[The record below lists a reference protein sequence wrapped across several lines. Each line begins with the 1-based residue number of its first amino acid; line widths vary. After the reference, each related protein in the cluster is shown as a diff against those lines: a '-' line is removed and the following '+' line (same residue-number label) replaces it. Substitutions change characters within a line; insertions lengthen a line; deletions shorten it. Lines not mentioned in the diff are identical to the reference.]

1 MQVLA
6 FNKPTNPFIS
16 FIMKK
21 LLTFLLT
28 IALYHTAASQSVSD
42 YLSVPFPTTLT
53 ASSDGTVIAW
63 VFNDRGERNIFMA
76 KAPDFI
82 AKKVTDYKGDDGMD
96 LGGLEFSP
104 DSQTLLFVRGNGK
117 NKSGEAANPA
127 LLQEDTQQK
136 IYELNITNGETNYI
150 ATASSPKFSPDG
162 KKVAYLSG
170 GKVYLKELHASTEDQ
185 KPLFQTRGN
194 PMQITWS
201 PDGKLLAF
209 TSRRDDH
216 SFIGIFDIEKKELTY
231 PDASLDQDAFPTWSA
246 DGSQLAYLRIPSRQG
261 RLPFTSYKEN
271 NPWSIRV
278 LDLKSKESNEVFK
291 ATAGPG
297 SVAVLDLPAQDARL
311 WWTPKGDLVFPWEKN
326 GWIQLYSLNVSTK
339 KVTHLTPG
347 QGIVESIQ
355 TTFNPNELLLTTNI
369 GDIAKRKVFKLDL
382 NTQELSPLQ
391 HSNQIQWSPVRTTV
405 GIAYL
410 SSSYDRP
417 AWPVIIADGKERL
430 MAEELFPK
438 NFPKKLVKPEGVEL
452 KAEDGFKSYAQLLLP
467 NDYDPKKK
475 YPAVIFLHG
484 GSRRQMLEGF
494 HYSQYYSHSYA
505 LQQFFAANGYIALT
519 LNYRSGIGY
528 GLDFREAEG
537 YGAGGATEVMDVLAA
552 ADYLAGRK
560 DVDPTKIIPW
570 GGSYGGYLTA
580 HALGQAPGKFLAGVD
595 IHGVHDWNK
604 SLSVF
609 SSWYQPEK
617 YPDMAELASKSSPI
631 YHVKK
636 WKDPVLLIHGD
647 DDRNVKFSESVE
659 LIEVLRNQGVEV
671 ESMVF
676 PDEVHSF
683 LLHRNWVAAYE
694 ATFRFIQAQVNKN
707 P

>member
-1 MQVLA
+1 
-6 FNKPTNPFIS
+6 
-16 FIMKK
+16 MKK
-21 LLTFLLT
+21 IFVLLLTL
-28 IALYHTAASQSVSD
+28 ALYYTSAGQSISD
-42 YLSVPFPTTLT
+42 YLSVPFPTALT
-53 ASSDGTVIAW
+53 ASPDGKTLAW
-63 VFNDRGERNIFMA
+63 VFNEQGERNIFLA
-76 KAPDFI
+76 KAPDFK
-82 AKKVTDYKGDDGMD
+82 ARKVTDYKGDTGME

-104 DSQTLLFVRGNGK
+104 DSKTLLFIRGNTK

-136 IYELNITNGETNYI
+136 IYALYTEKGNVNYF

-162 KKVAYLSG
+162 TKVAYVSG
-170 GKVYLKELHASTEDQ
+170 GKVYLKALKDTTESQ
-185 KPLFQTRGN
+185 KHLFQARGN
-194 PMQITWS
+194 ASQVSWS

-216 SFIGIFDIEKKELTY
+216 SFIGLFDIENKELKY
-231 PDASLDQDAFPTWSA
+231 PDTSLDQDAYPTWSA
-246 DGSQLAYLRIPSRQG
+246 DGKQLAYMRTPNTQDK
-261 RLPFTSYKEN
+261 LPFTAFKEA

-278 LDLKSKESNEVFK
+278 LDLSTREAAEVFK
-291 ATAGPG
+291 ASAGPG
-297 SVAVLDLPAQDARL
+297 SVAVRDLPAQDERL
-311 WWTPKGDLVFPWEKN
+311 WWTPNGNLVFPWEKN
-326 GWIQLYSLNVSTK
+326 GWIQLYSLDIASK
-339 KVTHLTPG
+339 EVTNLTPG
-347 QGIVESIQ
+347 EGIVEHVQ
-355 TTFNPNELLLTTNI
+355 KTFNPNELLLTTNI
-369 GDIAKRKVFKLDL
+369 GDIAKRKVVKLNLDSH
-382 NTQELSPLQ
+382 ELVRFH
-391 HSNQIQWSPVRTTV
+391 HSDNLQWSPVRTA
-405 GIAYL
+405 GGMAYL

-417 AWPVIIADGKERL
+417 AWPVMEIAGKERML
-430 MAEELFPK
+430 AEELFPK
-438 NFPKKLVKPEGVEL
+438 TFPQDLVKPQGIEI

-467 NDYDPKKK
+467 QNYDPEKT

-494 HYSQYYSHSYA
+494 NYSLYYSHAYA
-505 LQQFFAANGYIALT
+505 LQQYFAANGYIALT

-528 GLDFREAEG
+528 GLDFREADG
-537 YGAGGATEVMDVLAA
+537 YGAGGATEVKDVMAA
-552 ADYLAGRK
+552 ADYLASRK
-560 DVDPTKIIPW
+560 DVDATKIIPW

-604 SLSVF
+604 SIPVF

-617 YPDMAELASKSSPI
+617 YPEMAELAFRSSPMQ
-631 YHVKK
+631 YVKN

-659 LIEVLRNQGVEV
+659 LIEVLRNQGVQV
-671 ESMVF
+671 ESLVF

-694 ATFRFIQAQVNKN
+694 ATFKFIQNQVQGNGDRNK